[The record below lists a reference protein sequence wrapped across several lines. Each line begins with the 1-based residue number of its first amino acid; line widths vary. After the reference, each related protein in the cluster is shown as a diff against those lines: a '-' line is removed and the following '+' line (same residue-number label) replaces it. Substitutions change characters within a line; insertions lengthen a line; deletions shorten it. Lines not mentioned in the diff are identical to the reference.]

1 MKKSG
6 KQTKIKPDLRNA
18 AEVFREHWESMKK
31 RGLLTPEFKRAF
43 VEAAEKVAARQRA
56 DLAKLN

>member
-6 KQTKIKPDLRNA
+6 KQTKINPDLRNA
-18 AEVFREHWESMKK
+18 PEVFRKQWESMRR
-31 RGLLTPEFKRAF
+31 RGLLTPEFKKAF
-43 VEAAEKVAARQRA
+43 IQAAEKVAARQRA